1 VVAEMSVGVDAQLFM
16 LESVARFHSAGD
28 SGRSLKSGSSASS
41 SVGDDS
47 ASISSLRLHRF
58 KRRIGSLPV
67 MIDSV
72 CCWIDF
78 SSLSML
84 VPSAGVS
91 SSRSVDSSSV
101 RSPLIIL
108 LPCVEGR
115 IVSSLRLED
124 YLRLCWF
131 FFSDS
136 RRDEQERGIT
146 VKSSGISLGPGVGS
160 VSSLVIDGRCSGY
173 LSASRIHLVSACLSV
188 LKSGSWSGYSSVYSA
203 FLSLGVHWE
212 VESALELKAA
222 LVPRFFLLSDLSAM
236 LSSLMIVPQ
245 YCREFLGTLS
255 MLDFSGISSA
265 LGLVKVF
272 PLSISSVLIPF
283 SSFNQS
289 PRNIYQSSMAKQSIS
304 LHVLFLCL
312 VLF

>member
-1 VVAEMSVGVDAQLFM
+1 MISSLVQGI
-16 LESVARFHSAGD
+16 
-28 SGRSLKSGSSASS
+28 SGSGNSLRSGSSAIGQVLVWGKSFV
-41 SVGDDS
+41 SVSGSLSIRDGG
-47 ASISSLRLHRF
+47 ISSF
-58 KRRIGSLPV
+58 Q
-67 MIDSV
+67 
-72 CCWIDF
+72 
-78 SSLSML
+78 
-84 VPSAGVS
+84 A
-91 SSRSVDSSSV
+91 
-101 RSPLIIL
+101 
-108 LPCVEGR
+108 
-115 IVSSLRLED
+115 
-124 YLRLCWF
+124 
-131 FFSDS
+131 
-136 RRDEQERGIT
+136 T
-146 VKSSGISLGPGVGS
+146 ISLGPGVGS

-203 FLSLGVHWE
+203 FLSLGTHWE

-304 LHVLFLCL
+304 LPVLFLRSLMLDSVARSLGPVANLTRQPVRGRRCGEGFDL
-312 VLF
+312 E